1 MDRVNTRRR
10 LLVVLSAGVLFAL
23 SAVLGT
29 VSLAKPGQRD
39 SDRLTPQQRAE
50 FVAGA
55 QEVAGLTDVQI
66 AAALKNPDAVAAI
79 PVSFG
84 VVDNSSPAPSFQG
97 ERSRSAAAAA
107 CAAVSGE
114 ANYRN
119 IRGELLAR
127 FATYRE
133 FCYNGFAITYLTP
146 LQVGGGVTRLGA
158 SRGWRYQGVVYSKGG
173 YFPYKGRPQGGH
185 KAVRTA
191 SFKACPEGMNC
202 FRTLPKIGLYVH
214 YDGFRYPRIVE

>member
-1 MDRVNTRRR
+1 
-10 LLVVLSAGVLFAL
+10 
-23 SAVLGT
+23 
-29 VSLAKPGQRD
+29 VSLAEPGQGNPT
-39 SDRLTPQQRAE
+39 RLTPQQRAE

-79 PVSFG
+79 PVSFEA
-84 VVDNSSPAPSFQG
+84 VDNSSPAPSFQA
-97 ERSRSAAAAA
+97 ERSQSTASAAA
-107 CAAVSGE
+107 CAAVSGK
-114 ANYRN
+114 ASYRN

-133 FCYNGFAITYLTP
+133 FCYNGFAITYLAP
-146 LQVGGGVTRLGA
+146 LQVSAGATRLGA
-158 SRGWRYQGVVYSKGG
+158 SRGWSYQGVVYSKGG
-173 YFPYKGRPQGGH
+173 YFPYKGRSQGGH

-202 FRTLPKIGLYVH
+202 FQTLPKIGLYVH
-214 YDGFRYPRIVE
+214 YDGFRYPRVVK